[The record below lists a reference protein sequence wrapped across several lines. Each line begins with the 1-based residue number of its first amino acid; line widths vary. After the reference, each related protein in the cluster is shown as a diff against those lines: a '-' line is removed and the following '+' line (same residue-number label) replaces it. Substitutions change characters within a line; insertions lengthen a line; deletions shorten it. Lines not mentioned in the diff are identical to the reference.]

1 MEGGRVMTPADTS
14 IQTLVLWAAALTTIL
29 SVGATIWGLFSGPSR
44 KNGAEI
50 EALKSRSAAQHETVM
65 ARLVA
70 QGERIGNLEQ
80 ALRAIPAKEELHELE
95 IAMTR
100 LQGEMATMS
109 EAMRGQSEIMKR
121 LEALV
126 GRHED
131 HLLKK

>member
-1 MEGGRVMTPADTS
+1 
-14 IQTLVLWAAALTTIL
+14 VLWAVALTTIFNFGTL
-29 SVGATIWGLFSGPSR
+29 IWGVFSGPSR

-50 EALKSRSAAQHETVM
+50 EALKTRVAAQHETVM
-65 ARLVA
+65 DRLAA
-70 QGERIGNLEQ
+70 QVERIGNVEQ
-80 ALRAIPAKEELHELE
+80 ALRAIPDKEELHELE